1 MSEIIGP
8 PKRVRGHTRKQAIW
22 DFEPDE
28 RLTVTFE
35 AGQPVG
41 KEAKEL
47 TSFLGTVAKMS
58 QHIDISI
65 KDWRKV
71 SDEKKFMEHREGNFD
86 TICLQRYNLIYKYS

>member
-71 SDEKKFMEHREGNFD
+71 SDEKKD
-86 TICLQRYNLIYKYS
+86 DLWSIVKVNLI